1 MPISVTWF
9 IEKEVIYLKVFGVVT
24 PEEVFN
30 LNQETMALLETGN
43 HPVHIIIDTL
53 EVTEYPTNLRWVMRL
68 VRTNPVRPSGMNILI
83 QNNSTVRVLA
93 CAILNVLRLPLHV
106 CSTLQ
111 EADAFLEA
119 MIYSRVY

>member
-1 MPISVTWF
+1 MAISVTWH

-24 PEEVFN
+24 SEEVID
-30 LNQETMALLETGN
+30 LNRETMALLEMGN

-68 VRTNPVRPSGMNILI
+68 VRTNPVQPTGCNILV
-83 QNNSTVRVLA
+83 QNNQTVRVLA

-106 CSTLQ
+106 CTTR
-111 EADAFLEA
+111 EAAYRFLET
-119 MIYSRVY
+119 MVYSRVF